1 MKGKKMQKKTL
12 KLTLLTA
19 AALAGLLLNEAA
31 AQTEIQRNNSPAA
44 IAAAS
49 KATDKKANR
58 TYRSTPDGE
67 GALTAEMIEQCIR
80 LNMDVDSS
88 YAAIGKAKEQFD
100 ALNKE
105 LTEMGERLKTAKNE
119 VDQSGNSARAAYDA
133 KVLNYNS
140 RLPELDKQLDL
151 YKQMVKTYQDKSDKF
166 DRECNSQPYYEDDYA
181 AMVKKMGR
189 GM

>member
-1 MKGKKMQKKTL
+1 MQKKTL
-12 KLTLLTA
+12 RLTLLTA
-19 AALAGLLLNEAA
+19 VALAGLLLNEAS
-31 AQTEIQRNNSPAA
+31 AQTQIQRNNSPAA
-44 IAAAS
+44 VAAAA
-49 KATDKKANR
+49 KATDKKSNR

-105 LTEMGERLKTAKNE
+105 LTEMGEHLKTAKE
-119 VDQSGNSARAAYDA
+119 AVDQGGKDARTSYDA

-140 RLPELDKQLDL
+140 RLPSLDKQLDV
-151 YKQMVKTYQDKSDKF
+151 YKQLVKTYQDKSDKF
-166 DRECNSQPYYEDDYA
+166 DRECNGQPYYEDDYA

>member
-1 MKGKKMQKKTL
+1 MKGKKMQKKMS
-12 KLTLLTA
+12 LTLLTA
-19 AALAGLLLNEAA
+19 AALAGLLWSEAS
-31 AQTEIQRNNSPAA
+31 AQIQRNNSPAA
-44 IAAAS
+44 VAAAT

-58 TYRSTPDGE
+58 TYRSTPEGE

-80 LNMDVDSS
+80 LNMDVDAS
-88 YAAIGKAKEQFD
+88 YAGIGKAKEQFD
-100 ALNKE
+100 SLNKE
-105 LTEMGERLKTAKNE
+105 LTEMGENLKTAKNE
-119 VDQSGNSARAAYDA
+119 VDQGGKEARVAYDA

-140 RLPELDKQLDL
+140 RLPDLDKQLDV
-151 YKQMVKTYQDKSDKF
+151 YKQMVKAYQDKSDKF

>member
-1 MKGKKMQKKTL
+1 MQRKKL
-12 KLTLLTA
+12 GLTLLTA
-19 AALAGLLLNEAA
+19 ATLAGLLWNDAS
-31 AQTEIQRNNSPAA
+31 AQIQRNDSPAA
-44 IAAAS
+44 VAAAT

-58 TYRSTPDGE
+58 TYRTSPEGE

-80 LNMDVDSS
+80 LNMDVDAS

-100 ALNKE
+100 SLNKE
-105 LTEMGERLKTAKNE
+105 LTEMGELLKAAKEE
-119 VDQSGNSARAAYDA
+119 VDRGGKEARVEYDA
-133 KVLNYNS
+133 KVLTYNS
-140 RLPELDKQLDL
+140 RLPELDKQLDV

-166 DRECNSQPYYEDDYA
+166 DRECNGQPYYEDDYA